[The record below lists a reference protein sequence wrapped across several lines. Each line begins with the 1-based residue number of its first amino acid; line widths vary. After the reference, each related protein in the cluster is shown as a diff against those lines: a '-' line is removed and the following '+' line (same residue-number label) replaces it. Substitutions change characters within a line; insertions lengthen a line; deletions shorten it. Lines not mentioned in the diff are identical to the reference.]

1 MRPRRPVGGVSAGL
15 EAVTVVDT
23 MVEEGGLGGKRCP
36 CEPSVGEWDRRG
48 EETRFGRRETD
59 DGDGDGRARG
69 EGAFA
74 GREVAVGRVD
84 WGEMGKSMTESPEV
98 EKGSGEGKTTLVL
111 GGGALEPLGE

>member
-1 MRPRRPVGGVSAGL
+1 MGSTSLNRIYNECAGYKFTSLYGRRRLVENLRMRPRRPVGGVSAGL

-84 WGEMGKSMTESPEV
+84 
-98 EKGSGEGKTTLVL
+98 
-111 GGGALEPLGE
+111 